1 MGPIASIVLSTG
13 CQSMAMAQETRPPQA
28 QRGDGA
34 AIDRI
39 GRDHLHREQGQAW
52 LRGGEQRLQELRPA
66 VHAPPAEP
74 QREPAALAR

>member
-1 MGPIASIVLSTG
+1 MPEYGDGAGNEAAAGPT
-13 CQSMAMAQETRPPQA
+13 
-28 QRGDGA
+28 GDGA